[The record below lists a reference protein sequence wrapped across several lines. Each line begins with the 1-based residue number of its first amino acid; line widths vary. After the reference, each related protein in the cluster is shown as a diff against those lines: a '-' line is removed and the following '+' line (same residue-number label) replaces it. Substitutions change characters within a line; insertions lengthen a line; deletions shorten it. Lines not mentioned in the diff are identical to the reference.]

1 MPRVKVTGL
10 CLRPRRNNPTGHSEN
25 TGNVHEWMKS
35 SSRVGSL
42 NQERLRDKDEPGR
55 IRTCVDRLPERLPS
69 QRLQA
74 QTVRRAVSVVRIRE
88 WSLGRLHSARR
99 IVP

>member
-55 IRTCVDRLPERLPS
+55 IRTCDGPFFE
-69 QRLQA
+69 
-74 QTVRRAVSVVRIRE
+74 TVAKPAASGSNSAACRVSRA
-88 WSLGRLHSARR
+88 HS
-99 IVP
+99 